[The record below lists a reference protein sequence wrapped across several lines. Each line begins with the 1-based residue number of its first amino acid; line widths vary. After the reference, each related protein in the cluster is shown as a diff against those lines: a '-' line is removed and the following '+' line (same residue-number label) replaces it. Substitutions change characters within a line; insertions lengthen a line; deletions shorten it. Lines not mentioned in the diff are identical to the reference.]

1 MKKFLYLALLPL
13 MMLMMTLTSCSKDD
27 DSPLDGFDYP
37 AETLYGTWKI
47 TKAAG
52 FSWMYQTT
60 TATFNSDGSY
70 VGKGYFGNG
79 SGTYTAKGKTISCY
93 VSGELYC
100 TYVVKSLPG
109 TTAELIMTTPESSTT
124 LTLTCTKQ

>member
-52 FSWMYQTT
+52 LTWRYETT

-93 VSGELYC
+93 VSGKLYC
-100 TYVVKSLPG
+100 TYEVNSLSE
-109 TTAELIMTTPESSTT
+109 TTVELKMTAPDSSTS